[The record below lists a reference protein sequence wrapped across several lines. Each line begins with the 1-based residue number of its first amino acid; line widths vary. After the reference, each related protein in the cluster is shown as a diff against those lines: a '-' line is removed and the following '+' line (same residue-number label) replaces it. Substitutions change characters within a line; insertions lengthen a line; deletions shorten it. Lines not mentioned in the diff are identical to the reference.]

1 MNRKWLGPVL
11 IAISFLAT
19 LAVYGRLP
27 EQVPTH
33 WNWRG
38 EVDDTMARFGAGLAS

>member
-11 IAISFLAT
+11 IGISFIAT
-19 LAVYGRLP
+19 LAVYSRLP

-33 WNWRG
+33 WN
-38 EVDDTMARFGAGLAS
+38 